1 MNTNKKALM
10 KLVSFVIILALCA
23 GMAVPLAYADE
34 GISVSINGRQLSFDG
49 QGPIIV
55 KGRTLV
61 PVRGVFEALG
71 FSVNWSGETR
81 TATIS
86 KGTDIIT
93 ITIGNAFFTING
105 AQRPLDVPAQ
115 VVKGRT
121 LIPIRLPLESVDHS
135 FQWNSSSRTVEVFSP
150 PIALSRQTSQ
160 ITLSNPV
167 NSSLSDWSVSYSSGA
182 SYIDEGGTFTL
193 RYTGDYLHS
202 EGFLYWYQELS
213 FSNDLMSPPQYGGGL
228 YGQNGAEVYTTVQLN
243 KMGTTTL
250 EIYSDDPFE
259 SSPATLFSI
268 TMTAEPVTMIYASAD
283 QNGISIPN
291 RAFLSQDDITQLL
304 PYARANTATRAAP
317 HPKRAMTETE
327 LQAWI
332 ANYNRMGGVNSF
344 ELEVL
349 YLTNAVRAEQ
359 GLQPLHFCPYL
370 SMAARLHTQLMADH
384 DFFGHQDPFYGGP
397 GDRRAL
403 FLDGFG
409 AAENTAYGYWSP
421 QSVID
426 GWMGSPGHR
435 SNMLRE
441 GGYIGIGSTGSYAT
455 QMFT

>member
-1 MNTNKKALM
+1 MNIDKGVLM
-10 KLVSFVIILALCA
+10 KFVSFVIILALCT
-23 GMAVPLAYADE
+23 GVAVPFAYADE
-34 GISVSINGRQLSFDG
+34 SVNVLINGRQLSFDG

-55 KGRTLV
+55 NGRALV

-71 FSVNWSGETR
+71 FRVRWNGDTR
-81 TATIS
+81 TAAIS
-86 KGTDIIT
+86 KGTDVIT

-105 AQRPLDVPAQ
+105 IQRPLDVPAQ
-115 VVKGRT
+115 VVRGRT
-121 LIPIRLPLESVDHS
+121 VIPIRLPLESVDHS
-135 FQWNSSSRTVEVFSP
+135 FRWNSSSRTVEIFSP

-167 NSSLSDWSVSYSSGA
+167 NSNLSDWSVSYSSGA
-182 SYIDEGGTFTL
+182 PYVDEGGTFTL
-193 RYTGDYLHS
+193 RYTGDQLHS
-202 EGFLYWYQELS
+202 EGFQYWYKELS
-213 FSNDLMSPPQYGGGL
+213 FSNDSMSSPPYGGGL
-228 YGQNGAEVYTTVQLN
+228 YEQNGAEVYTIVKLN
-243 KMGTTTL
+243 KMGTTTI
-250 EIYSDDPFE
+250 EIHSAEPFA
-259 SSPATLFSI
+259 SSPTTLCSI
-268 TMTAEPVTMIYASAD
+268 TMTAGLTTMTYASAD
-283 QNGISIPN
+283 QNGISIPH
-291 RAFLSQDDITQLL
+291 RTFLSQDDITQLL
-304 PYARANTATRAAP
+304 PYARAYTATRAAP
-317 HPKRAMTETE
+317 HPNRTMTESE

-332 ANYNRMGGVNSF
+332 ANYNRMGGVNLF

-421 QSVID
+421 QSVIV
-426 GWMGSPGHR
+426 GWMNSPGHR
-435 SNMLRE
+435 SNMLCE
-441 GGYIGIGSTGSYAT
+441 GEYIGIGWTSSYTT